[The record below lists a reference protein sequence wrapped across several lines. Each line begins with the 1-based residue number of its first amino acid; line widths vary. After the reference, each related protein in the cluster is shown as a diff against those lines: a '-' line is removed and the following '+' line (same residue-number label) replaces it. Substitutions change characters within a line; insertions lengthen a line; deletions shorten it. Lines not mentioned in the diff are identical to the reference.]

1 MSQAN
6 NNSKNYQIYS
16 LIFLSSV
23 IARIYFHWLTNYTFD
38 DAYITFRYAENIANG
53 LGFVY
58 NAGEKLLGTTT
69 PLFTLLLA
77 GFKVIG
83 IPVAT
88 SALIISL
95 TASGITAVIIYRFA
109 SAIGF
114 DNFSF
119 IPVVVYIFFPRLLAI
134 DTAGMETA
142 LFTLLVTSVFYLQ
155 YNKLPVQAI
164 GLTALS
170 VLVRPEGL
178 LVLAI
183 LFLYDLFYQRSGLLK
198 SILVSVIILLPWLV
212 FAYLYFGSPI
222 PHSMTAKMAFYEYV
236 WSSPPLDNLI
246 FVMGWHSLFG
256 IVLSILAAIGC
267 WYLIIKFRYGK
278 IELLWII
285 ITVAALTFSSTLI
298 FRWYIAPI
306 YPIYILFASAT
317 LLFLLEKFKSIE
329 LSTKQ
334 SRIFIGTCIVA
345 ALLLAN
351 YPNVKNYQ
359 NEWNILHT
367 IHNDI
372 VSYLVK
378 YAKAKDVVCTED
390 IGYIGYYSNHKIL
403 DRVGLVSEEAVP
415 YNREGNYLDLI
426 LDQKPE
432 WLIISPSDP
441 TAIFLDDP
449 IFTKLYEHKQKFT
462 YPGLTE
468 WEFDIFEYKINSI
481 FKLE

>member
-1 MSQAN
+1 MSKAK
-6 NNSKNYQIYS
+6 NSSNNYQIYS
-16 LIFLSSV
+16 LFFLSAIIV
-23 IARIYFHWLTNYTFD
+23 RIVFHWLTNYTFD

-77 GFKVIG
+77 GLNVIG

-88 SALIISL
+88 SALLISL
-95 TASGITAVIIYRFA
+95 IASGLTAVIVYRFA
-109 SAIGF
+109 NVIGF
-114 DNFSF
+114 SNFSF
-119 IPVVVYIFFPRLLAI
+119 IPVIVYIFFPRLLAI

-142 LFTLLVTSVFYLQ
+142 LFTFLVTSAFYLQ
-155 YNKLPVQAI
+155 YKKYHLQAI
-164 GLTALS
+164 GITSLS

-198 SILVSVIILLPWLV
+198 SILVSVIILLPWV
-212 FAYLYFGSPI
+212 IFAILYFGSVI
-222 PHSMTAKMAFYEYV
+222 PHSMTAKMVFYEHV
-236 WSSPPLDNLI
+236 WSSPALDNFI
-246 FVMGWHSLFG
+246 FVMGWHNLFG

-267 WYLIIKFRYGK
+267 WYLIIKFRYGV
-278 IELLWII
+278 IELFWII
-285 ITVAALTFSSTLI
+285 ATIVALTFSSTLV

-334 SRIFIGTCIVA
+334 SRIFIGTCLVA

-378 YAKAKDVVCTED
+378 YANANDVVCTED
-390 IGYIGYYSNHKIL
+390 IGYVGYYIDNKIL
-403 DRVGLVSEEAVP
+403 DRVGLVSEVSVF
-415 YNREGNYLDLI
+415 YNRERAYADLI
-426 LDQKPE
+426 LDQKPR

-441 TAIFLDDP
+441 TADILSDEVFK
-449 IFTKLYEHKQKFT
+449 KLYEKKQKFT
-462 YPGLTE
+462 YTGLTE
-468 WEFDIFEYKINSI
+468 WEFEIWEYKIKKI
-481 FKLE
+481 MDYR